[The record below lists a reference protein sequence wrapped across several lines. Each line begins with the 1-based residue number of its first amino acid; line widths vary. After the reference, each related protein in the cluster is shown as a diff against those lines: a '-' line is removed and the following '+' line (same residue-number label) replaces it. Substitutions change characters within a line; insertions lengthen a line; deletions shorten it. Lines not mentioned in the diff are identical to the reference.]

1 MRSDVKRILALRLA
15 VAVLAAA
22 LIVCVLTMSNSG
34 AAIEPKLKPAAPV
47 PETRTRIEYREI
59 EVPYE
64 IQAEPIYIKQYIE
77 VVHQEPNRYS
87 CIEIA
92 EEDRELMAAIV
103 YHEARGECFAGQRMV
118 AEVILNRVLSDKF
131 PDTVNG
137 VVYQRGQFTS
147 ASYVGSAHPDAT
159 QRAAVQ
165 AAIAETPIT
174 DADVLFFSQG
184 AYNNKVFARIGGH
197 VFCRG

>member
-1 MRSDVKRILALRLA
+1 MSKMIINQLA
-15 VAVLAAA
+15 VAVLTAA
-22 LIVCVLTMSNSG
+22 LIACVLIMSNSG
-34 AAIEPKLKPAAPV
+34 AANEPELTPAAPV

-64 IQAEPIYIKQYIE
+64 VQAEPIYIKQYIE

-87 CIEIA
+87 VIEISD
-92 EEDRELMAAIV
+92 EDRELMAAIV
-103 YHEARGECFAGQRMV
+103 YHEARGECPAGQRMV

-131 PDTVNG
+131 PDTISG
-137 VVYQRGQFTS
+137 VIYQRGQFTS
-147 ASYVGSAHPDAT
+147 AAYVSSAKPDET
-159 QRAAVQ
+159 QRAAVS

-174 DADVLFFSQG
+174 DEDVLFFSQG
-184 AYNNKVFARIGGH
+184 AYNDRIFAQIGGH

>member
-22 LIVCVLTMSNSG
+22 LIACVLTMSNSG
-34 AAIEPKLKPAAPV
+34 AANEPELAPTAPV

-64 IQAEPIYIKQYIE
+64 IPAEPVYIKQYVEI
-77 VVHQEPNRYS
+77 VHQEENRYS
-87 CIEIA
+87 CIEITDD
-92 EEDRELMAAIV
+92 DRELMAAIV
-103 YHEARGECFAGQRMV
+103 YHEARGECPAGQRMV

-131 PDTVNG
+131 PDTISG

-147 ASYVGSAHPDAT
+147 AAYVSSAHPNET
-159 QRAAVQ
+159 QRAAVS
-165 AAIAETPIT
+165 AAISETPIT
-174 DADVLFFSQG
+174 DEDVLFFSQG
-184 AYNNKVFARIGGH
+184 PYNDRIFCRIGGH

>member
-1 MRSDVKRILALRLA
+1 MRSNVKNILMLRLA

-34 AAIEPKLKPAAPV
+34 AATNPELEPAAPV
-47 PETRTRIEYREI
+47 PQTRTQIEYREV

-64 IQAEPIYIKQYIE
+64 VPAEPVYIKQYVE
-77 VVHQEPNRYS
+77 VVHQEENRYS
-87 CIEIA
+87 GIEITD
-92 EEDRELMAAIV
+92 EDRELMAAIV
-103 YHEARGECFAGQRMV
+103 YHEARGECPAGQRMV

-131 PDTVNG
+131 PDTVSG
-137 VVYQRGQFTS
+137 VVYQSGQFTS
-147 ASYVGSAHPDAT
+147 ALYVNSAHPDET
-159 QRAAVQ
+159 QRAAVS

-174 DADVLFFSQG
+174 DEDVLFFSQG
-184 AYNNKVFARIGGH
+184 AYNDRIFARIGGH